1 MNILNNQLRVPG
13 KVEEQVLNYAKLA
26 NQSGLD
32 GIVCSAAEIRA
43 VKDKLPKDF
52 MYVTPGIK
60 APGTRAINDQKRV
73 LSPGD
78 AVQNGSSILV
88 VGRAITAHKTAEERL
103 RAGYEVLKDMAKYL

>member
-1 MNILNNQLRVPG
+1 
-13 KVEEQVLNYAKLA
+13 
-26 NQSGLD
+26 
-32 GIVCSAAEIRA
+32 
-43 VKDKLPKDF
+43 